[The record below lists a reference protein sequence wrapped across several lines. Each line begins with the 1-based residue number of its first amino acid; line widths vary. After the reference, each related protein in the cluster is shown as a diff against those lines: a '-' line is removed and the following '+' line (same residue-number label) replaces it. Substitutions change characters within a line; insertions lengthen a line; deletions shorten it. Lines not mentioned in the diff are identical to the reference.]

1 MTYAEKIG
9 LLNEKHKRPSVSLLF
24 IQLRSSLTVA
34 SSAQEDKTLNRA
46 DSSLFCRD
54 TGSIQGRSFFFRSV
68 PLLLSKTKHL
78 FKNNHAVETARSNCS
93 RSRHAVDVHLRRI
106 RY

>member
-54 TGSIQGRSFFFRSV
+54 TGSIQGRSIFFGVFLYFFQKR
-68 PLLLSKTKHL
+68 KHL
-78 FKNNHAVETARSNCS
+78 FKKMCCLS
-93 RSRHAVDVHLRRI
+93 
-106 RY
+106 YK